1 VKVLVTKEKGMNT
14 IMKMTGLLLVASLLF
29 LGAAA
34 WAQEGSGGL
43 FTWTDKDGVVHMT
56 DSLDKVPKEYRSK
69 TQRAGNGAS
78 SDKVVPEAQSPTA
91 PATSNQG
98 GGNDAALKAQW
109 QSRMLDAKRRLQ
121 SAEDNYQ
128 QLEKRKS
135 DLQAQ
140 WGSSGSALP
149 PQEALDQMKQM
160 DVDMSRAKA
169 EIDNARDQINN
180 VIPDEARRAG
190 IPPGWLREVE

>member
-1 VKVLVTKEKGMNT
+1 MNANTKMA
-14 IMKMTGLLLVASLLF
+14 GLLLVASLLF
-29 LGAAA
+29 LGAVAR
-34 WAQEGSGGL
+34 AQEGNGGL

-56 DSLDKVPKEYRSK
+56 DSLDKVPNEYRSG
-69 TQRAGNGAS
+69 TQRTGNGAS
-78 SDKVVPEAQSPTA
+78 GGKAVPEAQSPTA
-91 PATSNQG
+91 PATSDQG

-121 SAEDNYQ
+121 FAENNYQ

-135 DLQAQ
+135 ELQAQ

-149 PQEALDQMKQM
+149 PQEVLDQMKQL
-160 DVDMSRAKA
+160 DADMSHAKA

-180 VIPDEARRAG
+180 IIPDEARRAG

>member
-1 VKVLVTKEKGMNT
+1 MLVTKEKGMNT
-14 IMKMTGLLLVASLLF
+14 MMKITGLLLVASLLF

-69 TQRAGNGAS
+69 TQRTGNGAS
-78 SDKVVPEAQSPTA
+78 GAPVVPEAQSPTA
-91 PATSNQG
+91 PATSDQG
-98 GGNDAALKAQW
+98 RGSDAALKAQW
-109 QSRMLDAKRRLQ
+109 QSRMLDAKRKLQ
-121 SAEDNYQ
+121 NAENNYQ

-140 WGSSGSALP
+140 WGSSGAALP
-149 PQEALDQMKQM
+149 PQDVLDQVKQL
-160 DVDMSRAKA
+160 DVDMSQAKA
-169 EIDNARDQINN
+169 EINNARDQINN

>member
-1 VKVLVTKEKGMNT
+1 MLVTKEKNMNA
-14 IMKMTGLLLVASLLF
+14 IMKMTGLLIVASLLF

-34 WAQEGSGGL
+34 GAQEGSGGL

-56 DSLDKVPKEYRSK
+56 DSLDKVPNEYRSK
-69 TQRAGNGAS
+69 AQRTGAS
-78 SDKVVPEAQSPTA
+78 GGNVVPEVQSPTA
-91 PATSNQG
+91 PATSDHGQ
-98 GGNDAALKAQW
+98 GNDAALKAQW
-109 QSRMLDAKRRLQ
+109 QSRMLDAKRKLQ
-121 SAEDNYQ
+121 NAENNYQ

-140 WGSSGSALP
+140 WGSSAAALP
-149 PQEALDQMKQM
+149 PQDVLDRMKQL
-160 DVDMSRAKA
+160 DGDMSRAKV
-169 EIDNARDQINN
+169 EIDNARNQINN

>member
-1 VKVLVTKEKGMNT
+1 MNT
-14 IMKMTGLLLVASLLF
+14 IMKMAGLLLVASLLF

-34 WAQEGSGGL
+34 RAQEGNGGL

-56 DSLDKVPKEYRSK
+56 DSLDKVPNEYRSR
-69 TQRAGNGAS
+69 TQRTGTGAS
-78 SDKVVPEAQSPTA
+78 GDKVMPEAQSPTA
-91 PATSNQG
+91 PATPDRGAGS
-98 GGNDAALKAQW
+98 DAALKAQW

-121 SAEDNYQ
+121 NAENNYQ
-128 QLEKRKS
+128 QLEKRRS

-140 WGSSGSALP
+140 WGSSAAALP
-149 PQEALDQMKQM
+149 PQSVLDQMKQLE
-160 DVDMSRAKA
+160 VDMSHAKA
-169 EIDNARDQINN
+169 EIDDARDQINN

>member
-1 VKVLVTKEKGMNT
+1 MLVTKEKGMNT

-29 LGAAA
+29 LSAVAR
-34 WAQEGSGGL
+34 AQEGSGGL

-56 DSLDKVPKEYRSK
+56 DSLDKVPNEYRSR
-69 TQRAGNGAS
+69 TQRTGNGAS
-78 SDKVVPEAQSPTA
+78 GGKAVPEAKSPTA
-91 PATSNQG
+91 PATSDQG

-109 QSRMLDAKRRLQ
+109 QSRMLDARHRLQ
-121 SAEDNYQ
+121 NAENNYK
-128 QLEKRKS
+128 QLEKSKS
-135 DLQAQ
+135 ELQAQ
-140 WGSSGSALP
+140 WGSSGAALP
-149 PQEALDQMKQM
+149 PQDVLNQMKQL
-160 DVDMSRAKA
+160 DADMSRAKV

>member
-1 VKVLVTKEKGMNT
+1 MNA
-14 IMKMTGLLLVASLLF
+14 IMKMTGQLLVASLLF

-34 WAQEGSGGL
+34 RAQEGSGGL

-56 DSLDKVPKEYRSK
+56 DRLDKVPNEYRSRA
-69 TQRAGNGAS
+69 QRTGNEAS
-78 SDKVVPEAQSPTA
+78 GDKVVPEAQSPTA
-91 PATSNQG
+91 PATLDKG

-109 QSRMLDAKRRLQ
+109 QSRMLNAKRRLQ
-121 SAEDNYQ
+121 NAENNYR

-140 WGSSGSALP
+140 WGSAGAALP
-149 PQEALDQMKQM
+149 PQDVLDQMKQL
-160 DVDMSRAKA
+160 DVDMSQAKT

>member
-1 VKVLVTKEKGMNT
+1 MLVTKEKSMNT
-14 IMKMTGLLLVASLLF
+14 IIKMTGLLLVASLLF

-34 WAQEGSGGL
+34 RAQEGSGGL

-56 DSLDKVPKEYRSK
+56 DSLDKVPNEYRSRA
-69 TQRAGNGAS
+69 QRTGNGAS
-78 SDKVVPEAQSPTA
+78 SPAVVPEVQSPIP

-109 QSRMLDAKRRLQ
+109 QSRMLDAKRKLQ
-121 SAEDNYQ
+121 NAENNYQ

-135 DLQAQ
+135 DFQAQ

-149 PQEALDQMKQM
+149 PQNVLDQMKEL
-160 DVDMSRAKA
+160 DVDMSHAKA

>member
-1 VKVLVTKEKGMNT
+1 MNA
-14 IMKMTGLLLVASLLF
+14 IMKMNGLLIVASLLF

-34 WAQEGSGGL
+34 RAQEGSGGL

-56 DSLDKVPKEYRSK
+56 DSLDKVPNEYRSK
-69 TQRAGNGAS
+69 TQQTGKGAS
-78 SDKVVPEAQSPTA
+78 GGNVEQEVQSPTA
-91 PATSNQG
+91 PATSGQG
-98 GGNDAALKAQW
+98 GGNDAALKARW
-109 QSRMLDAKRRLQ
+109 QSRMIDAKRKLKI
-121 SAEDNYQ
+121 AENNYQ

-140 WGSSGSALP
+140 WGSSGAALP
-149 PQEALDQMKQM
+149 PQDVLDQINHL
-160 DVDMSRAKA
+160 DVDMSHAKT

>member
-1 VKVLVTKEKGMNT
+1 MNA

-34 WAQEGSGGL
+34 RAQEGGGGL

-56 DSLDKVPKEYRSK
+56 DSLDKVPNEYRSRA
-69 TQRAGNGAS
+69 QRTGSGAS
-78 SDKVVPEAQSPTA
+78 GDKVVPEAQSPTA
-91 PATSNQG
+91 PASSDQD
-98 GGNDAALKAQW
+98 GGNNAVLKAQW
-109 QSRMLDAKRRLQ
+109 QSRVLDAKRRLQ
-121 SAEDNYQ
+121 NAENDYQ

-140 WGSSGSALP
+140 WGSSGAALP
-149 PQEALDQMKQM
+149 PQDVLNQIKQLDI
-160 DVDMSRAKA
+160 DMSRAKV

>member
-1 VKVLVTKEKGMNT
+1 MNALV
-14 IMKMTGLLLVASLLF
+14 KMTGLLLVASLFF

-34 WAQEGSGGL
+34 YAQEESGGL
-43 FTWTDKDGVVHMT
+43 YTWTDKNGVVHMT
-56 DSLDKVPKEYRSK
+56 DSLDKVPGEYRSRTQK
-69 TQRAGNGAS
+69 TDSGISGGN
-78 SDKVVPEAQSPTA
+78 VVPEAQSPTA
-91 PATSNQG
+91 PSTSDQG
-98 GGNDAALKAQW
+98 GVNDAVLKAQW
-109 QSRMLDAKRRLQ
+109 QARMLDAKRRLQ
-121 SAEDNYQ
+121 NAENNYQ
-128 QLEKRKS
+128 RLEKRKS

-149 PQEALDQMKQM
+149 PQDVLDQMNKL
-160 DVDMSRAKA
+160 DVDLSRAKT

>member
-1 VKVLVTKEKGMNT
+1 MLVMKEKGMNT
-14 IMKMTGLLLVASLLF
+14 IMKMTGLLIVASLLF

-34 WAQEGSGGL
+34 RAQEGGGGL

-56 DSLDKVPKEYRSK
+56 DSLDKVPNEYRSK
-69 TQRAGNGAS
+69 AQRTGNGAS
-78 SDKVVPEAQSPTA
+78 GPAVVPEALSPTK
-91 PATSNQG
+91 PATSDQG
-98 GGNDAALKAQW
+98 RGNDAALKAQW
-109 QSRMLDAKRRLQ
+109 QSRMLDAKRQLQ
-121 SAEDNYQ
+121 YAENNYQ
-128 QLEKRKS
+128 RLEKRKS

-149 PQEALDQMKQM
+149 PQNVLDEMKQL
-160 DVDMSRAKA
+160 DVDLSRAKA
-169 EIDNARDQINN
+169 EIGNAKDQINN